1 MSTQERLRPF
11 ALMGLALLLTTG
23 CGTHLGDG
31 GASSADE
38 TGDIANN
45 RGRAGDAG
53 AHRPGDEFGMGGAFA
68 PEAAAGGSGWD
79 PGAQS
84 ADAGVGAGAPPP
96 GTNISLGGAQDF
108 GYFRRLLADGIVPTS
123 DAVDA
128 AGFFAEHHTAL
139 PAPQC
144 GERVCLQAMLG
155 VMSNLVN
162 GNNCTLLQLGLN
174 SPIVANPDDRPPLDL
189 VVVVDVSGSM
199 AGGDKIGF
207 VREGLTQMV
216 NALHDEDRIAVIK
229 YSSDA
234 SLEFPMSALRGT
246 RNVLRDV
253 ISDLRPEGG
262 TNIHGGLELGYR
274 TALSAYDSGRQSRLI
289 LLSDGVA
296 TAGIT
301 QDQAIFDLSRQYNS
315 EGVGL
320 TTVGLGTDFNFAL
333 MRGLAEQGDGNF
345 YFVEHADAVEEVFTE
360 ELSYFTVPVAF
371 DIELNLRPG
380 TDYMLRRAYGS
391 SFFEIEDD
399 IGRLEVPSVFLAHRV
414 AHDDVGGGEGGTRR
428 GGGSALLIELM
439 PLPNAQE
446 HVMNTEVATI
456 DVTFREPGT
465 DRIIEQRSEMIYPY
479 PAPHL
484 VREGFFE
491 NAIVE
496 KSFVMLNV
504 FAGIATAC
512 DQFHLERDP
521 SGAIAMLQRL
531 RAAVADY
538 EDSANGGEGDVDIQY
553 DIELLDDLIEVMQVN
568 NRMPE
573 EEPEIPEDPWPAD

>member
-1 MSTQERLRPF
+1 MKPRTANDSALFF
-11 ALMGLALLLTTG
+11 AICLLLTAG
-23 CGTHLGDG
+23 CSVN
-31 GASSADE
+31 SSEGSATNDE
-38 TGDIANN
+38 SVRTLDDHSQV
-45 RGRAGDAG
+45 GDAG
-53 AHRPGDEFGMGGAFA
+53 IRTPR
-68 PEAAAGGSGWD
+68 D
-79 PGAQS
+79 PGAMGNDPS
-84 ADAGVGAGAPPP
+84 EGAWDEAAGLADAGAAPPS

-139 PAPQC
+139 PAPEC

-155 VMSNLVN
+155 VMGNLVN

-189 VVVVDVSGSM
+189 IVVVDVSGSM
-199 AGGDKIGF
+199 SGGDKIGF
-207 VREGLTQMV
+207 VRDGLTQMI
-216 NALHDEDRIAVIK
+216 NALFDDDRIAVIK
-229 YSSDA
+229 YSSEA
-234 SLEFPMSALRGT
+234 ALEFPMSELRGNRNALRE
-246 RNVLRDV
+246 V
-253 ISDLRPEGG
+253 IGHLNPGGG
-262 TNIHGGLELGYR
+262 TNIHDGLALGYR
-274 TALSAYDSGRQSRLI
+274 TALAAYDSGRQSRLI

-296 TAGIT
+296 TSGNTA
-301 QDQAIFDLSRQYNS
+301 DQAIFDLSRQYNS

-320 TTVGLGTDFNFAL
+320 TTVGLGTDFNFGL

-371 DIELNLRPG
+371 DIELSLRPG
-380 TDYMLRRAYGS
+380 ADYTLRRAFGS
-391 SFFEIEDD
+391 SFFEIEDEM
-399 IGRLEVPSVFLAHRV
+399 GRLQVPSVFLAHRV

-428 GGGSALLIELM
+428 GGGSALLVELM
-439 PLPNAQE
+439 PRPNAQE
-446 HVMNTEVATI
+446 AVMNTEVATI

-465 DRIIEQRSEMIYPY
+465 DRVVAQQSELIYPY
-479 PAPHL
+479 PAPYL
-484 VREGFFE
+484 VREGFFD

-496 KSFVMLNV
+496 KSFVMLNIFV
-504 FAGIATAC
+504 GIATAC

-538 EDSANGGEGDVDIQY
+538 EDSANDGEGDVDMQY
-553 DIELLDDLIEVMQVN
+553 DLELLDALIEVMQVN

-573 EEPEIPEDPWPAD
+573 ESPEIPDDPWPAD